1 MSTTEIAQQ
10 ALKLTSAERS
20 DLVDLLLKSLDQP
33 DSEIDSVWAEEA
45 EKRLRAIDEGR
56 LGVVPLEDALEKI

>member
-1 MSTTEIAQQ
+1 MSTTELAKQ
-10 ALKLTSAERS
+10 ALKLTSAERF

-33 DSEIDSVWAEEA
+33 DPEVDGVWAEEA

-56 LGVVPLEDALEKI
+56 LGVVPLEEALGKI

>member
-1 MSTTEIAQQ
+1 MSATEIAQQ

-33 DSEIDSVWAEEA
+33 DPEIDSVWAEEA

-56 LGVVPLEDALEKI
+56 LGVVPLEEALEKI

>member
-33 DSEIDSVWAEEA
+33 DPEIDSVWAEEA

>member
-33 DSEIDSVWAEEA
+33 DPEIDGIWAGEA

-56 LGVVPLEDALEKI
+56 LGVVPLEEALGKI

>member
-33 DSEIDSVWAEEA
+33 DPEIDSVWAEEA

-56 LGVVPLEDALEKI
+56 LGVVPLEEALEKI

>member
-1 MSTTEIAQQ
+1 MSTTEIARQ

-33 DSEIDSVWAEEA
+33 DPEIDSVWAEEA

>member
-1 MSTTEIAQQ
+1 MSTTEIARQ

-33 DSEIDSVWAEEA
+33 DPEIDSVWAEEA

-56 LGVVPLEDALEKI
+56 LGVVPLEEALEKI